1 MTTHSSYE
9 AVELRHGDKG
19 RYLGNSVSSAV
30 KNINEKISEALIG
43 MDPALQSQT
52 DQAMI
57 DLDKTGKKSTWIGT
71 LCTSLKILPLK
82 YQLPLYKHIYD
93 LSGKTNLT
101 LPVPAFTVISGGK
114 HAGNNLAVQVVGD
127 DLLMSNLKRI
137 ERTLH
142 GSSCNALLLKVD
154 MNLINLTFLL
164 LLRIEEELGDQVVY
178 AGEDWR
184 PT

>member
-57 DLDKTGKKSTWIGT
+57 DLDKTGKKSLSHRMI
-71 LCTSLKILPLK
+71 ILNLVDSGWNLQCCMEICLVSCK
-82 YQLPLYKHIYD
+82 WKRNAVAFYQLPLYKHIYD

-114 HAGNNLAVQVVGD
+114 HAGNNLAVQLVGD
-127 DLLMSNLKRI
+127 DLLMSNLKHNVRA
-137 ERTLH
+137 LH
-142 GSSCNALLLKVD
+142 ESSCNALLLKVCS
-154 MNLINLTFLL
+154 
-164 LLRIEEELGDQVVY
+164 
-178 AGEDWR
+178 
-184 PT
+184 